1 MSTSMYIHVLKM
13 KRHVYLFLLIFDTVG
28 NTRYRLPVPGNSR
41 CIAIHVI
48 AQADFYL
55 HFGGGFLYFVL
66 FVCWDVF
73 FSSVCVC
80 V

>member
-1 MSTSMYIHVLKM
+1 MSTFMYIHVLNM
-13 KRHVYLFLLIFDTVG
+13 KRPVYLFLLIFDTVG
-28 NTRYRLPVPGNSR
+28 NTRYRLPVPGKSR

-55 HFGGGFLYFVL
+55 HFGGVFFLYFVL

-73 FSSVCVC
+73 VFF
-80 V
+80 